1 MSKLLKSIL
10 KIAFPAFG
18 QSLDFDCTTK
28 QCDVALLARVEQGDI
43 AYRDTILAFFD
54 QFDRI
59 SRSDLTL
66 LQDGKIEPR
75 ALARQ
80 EPLDDI
86 SATEFDAELVTGHPG
101 LGHHEDSR
109 ANTILVAD
117 IEFRF
122 EKSRAREVL
131 AEHAPG

>member
-18 QSLDFDCTTK
+18 QSLDFDCATK
-28 QCDVALLARVEQGDI
+28 QCDVALLAGVEQRDI

-66 LQDGKIEPR
+66 FQDGKIKAG

-80 EPLDDI
+80 KPLDDI
-86 SATEFDAELVTGHPG
+86 SAAKFDAQLVTGKPR
-101 LGHHEDSR
+101 LGHHDNSR
-109 ANTILVAD
+109 ADTILVTD
-117 IEFRF
+117 IELRF